1 MERVMHIPAGAATLE
16 GELTLPAGATGIVVF
31 AASGLATGDA
41 SRNRHVMRALQRS
54 GLGTLILDL
63 AGTADEAAE
72 LRTRR
77 YRFDVPLLA
86 ERLVHVTR
94 TIRED
99 NALRGLRVGYFA
111 SGAGSAVALA
121 AAAGLS
127 DRVSAVVTRGG
138 RPDFA
143 GAHLARIT
151 AATLF
156 IVGGAD
162 RALIGISEDAYEQ
175 LHCVK
180 QLVVV
185 PGATHRFE
193 ESGAL
198 DEVAVLATDWF
209 QSHLE
214 AAVRA

>member
-1 MERVMHIPAGAATLE
+1 MHIPAGAATLD
-16 GELTLPAGATGIVVF
+16 GDLVLPAGASGIVVV
-31 AASGLATGDA
+31 AACGLSADDA
-41 SRNRHVMRALQRS
+41 QRHRYVARALQRA
-54 GLGTLILDL
+54 GLGTLMLDL
-63 AGTADEAAE
+63 AGTAAEAAA

-77 YRFDVPLLA
+77 YRFDVPFLA
-86 ERLVHVTR
+86 ERLVQVTQWLR
-94 TIRED
+94 SDT
-99 NALRGLRVGYFA
+99 ALRGLRIGYFA
-111 SGAGSAVALA
+111 SGAGSAAALA
-121 AAAGLS
+121 AAAGLA

-143 GAHLARIT
+143 GAHLARII

-162 RALIGISEDAYEQ
+162 RAMTGVSEAAYDR

-180 QLVVV
+180 RLVVV

-193 ESGAL
+193 ESGASE
-198 DEVAVLATDWF
+198 EVALLASEWF
-209 QSHLE
+209 QFHLE